1 MECKS
6 SYFFFSCEDIQ
17 YLSKY
22 AFDKIRVDAVDN
34 FGRFQGY
41 EVTIY
46 GNINAMI
53 GNGCKLKGFKV
64 DKRRCCRLNFL
75 SDYWDNIRRKAIL
88 YYFL

>member
-6 SYFFFSCEDIQ
+6 AYFFLSCEDIQ

-22 AFDKIRVDAVDN
+22 NFDKIKVDAVDN

-64 DKRRCCRLNFL
+64 DKDGMSAKRMF
-75 SDYWDNIRRKAIL
+75 KAQGMPAD
-88 YYFL
+88 FMKD

>member
-64 DKRRCCRLNFL
+64 DKDGMSAKRMF
-75 SDYWDNIRRKAIL
+75 KAQGMPAD
-88 YYFL
+88 FMKD